1 MDSHIQSCLDV
12 LYVRFVDLEGMFKLK
27 IVQDDRLILNES
39 VFFHSLQHVIPSCR
53 LKYAFVQSDS

>member
-27 IVQDDRLILNES
+27 IVQNDRLILNETK
-39 VFFHSLQHVIPSCR
+39 VFFSTV
-53 LKYAFVQSDS
+53 YNT